1 MTIINRAISEDCSE
15 VYAALDAI
23 CESTAAKI
31 NGLSV
36 SLSESA
42 ALSEAALVDFFRQ
55 IVAWLRDFAR
65 RIAVFVRK
73 VLNVFRGRYETKIK
87 RLEAQGVNP
96 AVITG
101 VHGVLDAAA
110 GRNSTS
116 YRMTSK
122 QLLSTEGWKHPTNT
136 STFEIHPCAG
146 AGIAAKAIKDY
157 EQAYVKYFQ
166 ATVENPRAGD
176 FSASRALNRAFE
188 EVMGATASQGGYTAR
203 ELMGGVGR
211 EKWYLGKPLEA
222 SIASVWYTSAEK
234 KLAIIESDLSE
245 LQRETPGETIAGMF
259 ERLQA
264 TLKSR
269 GVRYANPQSAIDELR
284 VAGNKV
290 VEFHN
295 TVIRSALL
303 GYQNMAGFMVTCLKS
318 VAEDDIEG
326 STRPASDTPVPAL
339 TYRETVEYLNEGLG
353 NVIKNL
359 ATGNVEEE
367 IEELAKEARDIHT
380 PEQQRYVITKIVR
393 LLEKLIILRHN
404 PGGVQKFVHDSA
416 AFFQRVF
423 GDDNAGKEMD
433 VRMGEAIRDLSNLRD
448 QVLAKK
454 WNDDKWNR
462 GVQELKDKVTDLLDK
477 AAEKSPGDE
486 L

>member
-1 MTIINRAISEDCSE
+1 MAIINRAISEDCSE

-110 GRNSTS
+110 SRNSTS
-116 YRMTSK
+116 YRMTCK
-122 QLLSTEGWKHPTNT
+122 QLLSTEGWKHPTNM

-166 ATVENPRAGD
+166 ATVENPLAVS
-176 FSASRALNRAFE
+176 SASRTLSHAFE
-188 EVMGATASQGGYTAR
+188 EVMGATASQGGYTAH
-203 ELMGGVGR
+203 ELLGGVGR

-269 GVRYANPQSAIDELR
+269 GVRYANPQLAIDELR

-326 STRPASDTPVPAL
+326 SARPASDTPVPAL

-423 GDDNAGKEMD
+423 GDGNAGKEMD
-433 VRMGEAIRDLSNLRD
+433 VRMGEAIRDLSKLRD

-477 AAEKSPGDE
+477 AANKSTGDE